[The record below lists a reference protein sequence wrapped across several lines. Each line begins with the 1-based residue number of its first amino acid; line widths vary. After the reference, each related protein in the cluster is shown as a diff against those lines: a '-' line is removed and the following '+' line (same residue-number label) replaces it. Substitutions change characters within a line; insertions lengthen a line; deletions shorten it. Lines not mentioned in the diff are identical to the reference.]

1 MAIDSGVRAVRV
13 QGEEDFTN
21 PTSFERYQVSTTRM
35 FQQQY
40 LVANL
45 CLLEH
50 NIIQIW
56 KNVSFD
62 SNNLFVLI
70 LQKAHVSWVRWKEL
84 ISQSGL
90 DKLTFKFQQTCY
102 RNNCA
107 NLYIVQGWVRVFLT
121 PIHLNS
127 ALS

>member
-1 MAIDSGVRAVRV
+1 MANDSGVRAVRV
-13 QGEEDFTN
+13 QGEGDVTN

-35 FQQQY
+35 FHLQY

-50 NIIQIW
+50 NLIQIW
-56 KNVSFD
+56 RNVSFVLR
-62 SNNLFVLI
+62 NFLVLI
-70 LQKAHVSWVRWKEL
+70 FQKANGSLVRWEEL

-90 DKLTFKFQQTCY
+90 DKLTFKLQQTCY
-102 RNNCA
+102 RNFCA
-107 NLYIVQGWVRVFLT
+107 NLYKVQGWVRFFLT
-121 PIHLNS
+121 PIHLNA